1 MIRLRKLTLGLLTGL
16 LMISIAGCSSDTKVI
31 SKESGAETSAVS
43 ASEDNNNVEA
53 TTEGG
58 AAVEASVRYVFTY
71 KGTEIFA
78 DQDANSV
85 VQKIDETPSYFEEPS
100 CAADGMSKYYT
111 YSDFEIITYPDGD
124 NDLIGCISLSTDNV
138 ATPEGIDLSKTKS
151 DVITAY
157 GDNYTEVPGGISYT
171 DGTTILTF
179 FFDTDENISSIRYTS
194 TIM

>member
-1 MIRLRKLTLGLLTGL
+1 MIRLRKLTSGLLTGL
-16 LMISIAGCSSDTKVI
+16 LILSIAGCSSDTKVI
-31 SKESGAETSAVS
+31 SKDSGSETSAAS
-43 ASEDNNNVEA
+43 AVDNNNAAA

-58 AAVEASVRYVFTY
+58 EAAGEASVRYVFNY

-78 DQDANSV
+78 DQDANAI

-138 ATPEGIDLSKTKS
+138 ATAEGIDLSKAKA
-151 DVITAY
+151 DVIAAY
-157 GDNYTEVPGGISYT
+157 GDGYTEVPGGIAYT